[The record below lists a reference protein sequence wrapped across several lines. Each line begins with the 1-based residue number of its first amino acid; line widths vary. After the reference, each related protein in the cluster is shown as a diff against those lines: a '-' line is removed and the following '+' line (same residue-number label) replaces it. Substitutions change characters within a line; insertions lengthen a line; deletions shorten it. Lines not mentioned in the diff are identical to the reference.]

1 MSDAP
6 VVGVLHRYHR
16 SLQHAQPGTFAA
28 FLRDVLPR
36 CTFAVS
42 ATQVTVT
49 GDATTTGYTAGQWRA
64 IGQALTNALSA
75 LGAVTVVVEAPPSS
89 QNDTGTMGYHATK
102 EQVYDTRYWD

>member
-1 MSDAP
+1 VTGLCDAP
-6 VVGVLHRYHR
+6 VVGVLYRYHR

-49 GDATTTGYTAGQWRA
+49 GDATTTGYTTGQWHA
-64 IGQALTNALSA
+64 INQALTNALSA
-75 LGAVTVVVEAPPSS
+75 LGAVAVVAEAPHRPRNDAGVLHGSS
-89 QNDTGTMGYHATK
+89 HKG
-102 EQVYDTRYWD
+102 VSV